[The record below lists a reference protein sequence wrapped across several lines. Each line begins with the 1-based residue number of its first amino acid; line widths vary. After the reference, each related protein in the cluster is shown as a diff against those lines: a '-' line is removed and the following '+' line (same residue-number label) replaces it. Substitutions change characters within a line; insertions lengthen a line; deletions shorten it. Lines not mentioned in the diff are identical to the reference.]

1 MNAPRNFS
9 LIQAGLSI
17 HGHVSSDHG
26 VSCFGLVDGDLRS
39 SRGLVHIGAEGLV
52 RGTVEGDH
60 VLIDGTVE
68 GDVAARMSLH
78 INGRVKGR
86 IAYAGTI
93 RLGSSAALEGTIA
106 RIPALTFGDGPG
118 PTIEEAV
125 TPATEADVT
134 VTA

>member
-1 MNAPRNFS
+1 MTKPPTFS

-17 HGHVSSDHG
+17 HGDVVCDHG
-26 VSCFGLVDGDLRS
+26 VSCLGLVDGDIRS
-39 SRGLVHIGAEGLV
+39 TRGLLHVGPEGLI

-68 GDVAARMSLH
+68 GDVAARVSLH

-93 RLGSSAALEGTIA
+93 RLGTTAALEGTLA
-106 RIPALTFGDGPG
+106 RIPALPFEAAAESAIESSP
-118 PTIEEAV
+118 PTRAPDHV
-125 TPATEADVT
+125 A
-134 VTA
+134 

>member
-1 MNAPRNFS
+1 MTQQRTFS

-17 HGHVSSDHG
+17 HGHVACDHG

-39 SRGLVHIGAEGLV
+39 SRGLVHIGAEGLI

-68 GDVAARMSLH
+68 GDVAARISLH

-93 RLGSSAALEGTIA
+93 RLGSSAALEGTIS
-106 RIPALTFGDGPG
+106 RIPALTYGDGPEATITAAA
-118 PTIEEAV
+118 PTAEAE
-125 TPATEADVT
+125 PAVK
-134 VTA
+134 V

>member
-1 MNAPRNFS
+1 MTQQRIFS

-17 HGHVSSDHG
+17 HGHVACDHG

-39 SRGLVHIGAEGLV
+39 SQGLVHIGAEGLIK
-52 RGTVEGDH
+52 GTVEGDH

-68 GDVAARMSLH
+68 GDVAARISLH

-93 RLGSSAALEGTIA
+93 RLGSSAALEGTIS
-106 RIPALTFGDGPG
+106 RISALPYSDAPEAEAPA
-118 PTIEEAV
+118 PTKQAEPVAKV
-125 TPATEADVT
+125 
-134 VTA
+134 